1 MKNRKE
7 HISVCIATHKRNELL
22 RKLIL
27 SLLSQKINGLL
38 SYSIIVVDND
48 KEEGAK
54 KIVKEIIETKSMPI
68 RYYSQPIK
76 NIAITRNLA
85 VDKSTGDYVA
95 FIDDD
100 EYPVSDWLY
109 NLYVT
114 LKAYDC
120 DIVNGPVNPYF
131 AKNTSRWIIKSDFFG
146 TTQLKTGEDKYTRAT
161 NNCLIKKRLLD
172 KYKNPFDPEY
182 GLTGGEDSKFF
193 SRVKKE
199 GAKFCWSS
207 GACVYEY
214 VFPERTKI
222 LWIIRI
228 AFHGGNTYMRVK
240 IEGRDFFYIIYNSFQ
255 SISKIFVILF
265 LFPIFALM
273 GLYHIKYLLF
283 FLTKLCGFFG
293 QISAYFNYKDYMY
306 K

>member
-1 MKNRKE
+1 MINRTKDNQEMKNRKE

-27 SLLSQKINGLL
+27 SLLPQKTDGLF

-109 NLYVT
+109 NLYVI
-114 LKAYDC
+114 LKVYDC
-120 DIVNGPVNPYF
+120 DIVNGSVNPYF
-131 AKNTSRWIIKSDFFG
+131 VKNTSRWIIKS
-146 TTQLKTGEDKYTRAT
+146 
-161 NNCLIKKRLLD
+161 
-172 KYKNPFDPEY
+172 
-182 GLTGGEDSKFF
+182 
-193 SRVKKE
+193 
-199 GAKFCWSS
+199 
-207 GACVYEY
+207 
-214 VFPERTKI
+214 
-222 LWIIRI
+222 
-228 AFHGGNTYMRVK
+228 
-240 IEGRDFFYIIYNSFQ
+240 
-255 SISKIFVILF
+255 
-265 LFPIFALM
+265 
-273 GLYHIKYLLF
+273 
-283 FLTKLCGFFG
+283 GFFWNTS
-293 QISAYFNYKDYMY
+293 IKDWGG
-306 K
+306 